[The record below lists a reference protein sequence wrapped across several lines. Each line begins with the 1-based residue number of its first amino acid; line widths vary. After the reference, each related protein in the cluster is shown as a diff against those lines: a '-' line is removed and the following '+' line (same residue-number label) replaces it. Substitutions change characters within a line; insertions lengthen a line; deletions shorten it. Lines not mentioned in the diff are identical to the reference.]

1 MSVPRPRTDL
11 PTIEDDT
18 RPFWDAA
25 KEGRF
30 LVRRC
35 NACGEVHHYPRPF
48 CPGCWS
54 DDVEWLEA
62 SGRATLYT
70 WSTVYVNDLPPFAER
85 LPYIAAVVDLA
96 EGPRVMTNL
105 VECDGVELAIGM
117 PVEVRYEP
125 LDEQITVPVFA
136 PSPSGG

>member
-1 MSVPRPRTDL
+1 MSAPRPRTDL

-25 KEGRF
+25 AKGRL

-35 NACGEVHHYPRPF
+35 RSCGAVHHYPRTF

-54 DDVEWLEA
+54 DDVEWMEA

-70 WSTVYVNDLPPFAER
+70 WSTVFVNDLPPFNER
-85 LPYIAAVVDLA
+85 LPYIAAVVDLE
-96 EGPRVMTNL
+96 EGPRVMTTL
-105 VECDGVELAIGM
+105 VGCDGADLSIGM
-117 PVEVRYEP
+117 PVRVAFHP
-125 LDEQITVPVFA
+125 LDEHITA
-136 PSPSGG
+136 PYFTPA